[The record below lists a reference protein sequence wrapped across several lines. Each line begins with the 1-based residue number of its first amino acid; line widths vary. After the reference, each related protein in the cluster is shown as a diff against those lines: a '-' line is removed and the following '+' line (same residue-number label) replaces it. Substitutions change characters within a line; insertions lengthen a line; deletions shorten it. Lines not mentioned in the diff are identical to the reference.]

1 MKHRA
6 QLLQL
11 LLADGKL
18 TGVGAVL
25 LFLLGILIALSA
37 VVFLPTVWTR
47 WLGTSLGLGCMA
59 LAGYSGRAKALGL
72 PPPFTN
78 DPLGWRQAKATY
90 EQQADAEA
98 HHSIDTSLKSNQ

>member
-1 MKHRA
+1 MKRKV
-6 QLLQL
+6 QLLHL

-18 TGVGAVL
+18 TGLGAVL
-25 LFLLGILIALSA
+25 LFLLGISIMLGA
-37 VVFLPTVWTR
+37 VVYLPTLGTR